1 MVFARLQHRL
11 LAPAQHFRVL
21 AAGAPEAA
29 KRLFVTQSAV
39 SHAVAELEAFIRATG
54 THGRLT
60 LTTEGRAVLEA
71 PESIFSAME
80 KGEKKVRRLR
90 AQKTRLLRIGCPFLI
105 LQTILTP
112 KLAHFHHHHSE
123 VEVRLTI
130 ENWMQLMLDPLLSE
144 HDIGC
149 FRYSFFASRKNF
161 GTLEGRTLSLED
173 LSRLPMVILRSGN
186 NTSDCLGIRH
196 CGTATAGKRQDRH
209 PVLHR
214 GVYPGGLRGGG
225 LIPEPPLPSGRYTM
239 LYRNE
244 VKLPQTAKNFLG
256 AFRTE
261 PPPILKVASLRP
273 SPARACRPAPAPF
286 SEPA

>member
-225 LIPEPPLPSGRYTM
+225 AYPRAAPALGTLYHALPKRSQVAADGQ
-239 LYRNE
+239 
-244 VKLPQTAKNFLG
+244 KLPRGVQN
-256 AFRTE
+256 
-261 PPPILKVASLRP
+261 
-273 SPARACRPAPAPF
+273 
-286 SEPA
+286 